1 MKTHITNV
9 YGMNRNSLVS
19 LQHRVADVARKLGFF
34 ELGIYRYPVD
44 TDSDAELQKRL
55 DGICAAVEPGDKA
68 VLQLPTG
75 NGIEFEFKLISKLRG
90 MGVEKIVLIVHDS
103 YTYEDMSLLRGA
115 ERVIY
120 PTERIGND
128 IAKKGLYAVR
138 KFRMSIDSEDDSL
151 VMRNLLQ
158 ATDFYEGVFDE
169 KGLNPKECIQVA
181 FGLYDKTGTYTLY
194 VATVIQSVLEN
205 TLSKV
210 CFHIFHDNTL
220 TKTNKEKLIQTVGEF
235 GSYIQ
240 FHEVNPADFEVENE
254 AIKHFTI
261 GTLFRLVIPR
271 VLMNLDKI
279 IYLDA
284 DLLVNR
290 DIKELWDIDI
300 AGYSLAAVKDIGYKD
315 LAIVP
320 EFVKQ
325 KEGLADR
332 YFNAG
337 VLLMN
342 LSFIRNTGDLLE
354 LTHHF
359 LKENPDAG
367 LLDQDVMNYYFNSTT
382 LLLDDN
388 WNVQVR
394 NEKRSNRNSLREDV
408 IYHFVEATV
417 MDYFNFSDY
426 EKLYLR
432 MKEST
437 PWKYQGLEDEI
448 YIGYRSLSDKIAC
461 LQAMVREVTKGKK
474 KITYGYY
481 NKQVENLLQMI
492 GINENDY
499 FIHPDEKYWGQML
512 GGLECHSF
520 EKLRQEKPDSFVVF
534 VLPQTDGGNAIQ
546 NLEKIGLEERKDYFV
561 IPRILAGPQ
570 GGYWI

>member
-1 MKTHITNV
+1 
-9 YGMNRNSLVS
+9 
-19 LQHRVADVARKLGFF
+19 
-34 ELGIYRYPVD
+34 
-44 TDSDAELQKRL
+44 
-55 DGICAAVEPGDKA
+55 
-68 VLQLPTG
+68 
-75 NGIEFEFKLISKLRG
+75 
-90 MGVEKIVLIVHDS
+90 
-103 YTYEDMSLLRGA
+103 
-115 ERVIY
+115 
-120 PTERIGND
+120 
-128 IAKKGLYAVR
+128 
-138 KFRMSIDSEDDSL
+138 
-151 VMRNLLQ
+151 
-158 ATDFYEGVFDE
+158 
-169 KGLNPKECIQVA
+169 
-181 FGLYDKTGTYTLY
+181 
-194 VATVIQSVLEN
+194 
-205 TLSKV
+205 
-210 CFHIFHDNTL
+210 
-220 TKTNKEKLIQTVGEF
+220 LIQTVGEF

-240 FHEVNPADFEVENE
+240 FHEVNPEDFEVENE

-261 GTLFRLVIPR
+261 GTLFRLIIPR
-271 VLMNLDKI
+271 VLTGIEKL

-315 LAIVP
+315 LPIVP

-354 LTHHF
+354 LTLHF

-367 LLDQDVMNYYFNSTT
+367 LLDQDAMNYYFNSST
-382 LLLDDN
+382 LLLDEN

-408 IYHFVEATV
+408 IYHFVVSTIV
-417 MDYFNFSDY
+417 DYFNLSDY

-437 PWKYQGLEDEI
+437 PWGYQGIEDEI
-448 YIGYRSLSDKIAC
+448 HMGYRSLSDKIAC

-474 KITYGYY
+474 KIIYGYY
-481 NKQVENLLQMI
+481 NNQVENLLQMI

-499 FIHPDEKYWGQML
+499 FIHPEEKYWGQTL
-512 GGLECHSF
+512 GGLKCHSF
-520 EKLRQEKPDSFVVF
+520 EQLKQEKPDSFVVF

-546 NLEKIGLEERKDYFV
+546 WLKEMGLEEQKDYFV
-561 IPRILAGPQ
+561 ILKILVGPQ
-570 GGYWI
+570 GGYWN

>member
-34 ELGIYRYPVD
+34 ELGIYRYPVE

-90 MGVEKIVLIVHDS
+90 MGVEKIVLIVHDPDV
-103 YTYEDMSLLRGA
+103 YEDMSLLRGA

-138 KFRMSIDSEDDSL
+138 DFKMSFDSENESL
-151 VMRNLLQ
+151 VMRNLLK
-158 ATDFYEGVFDE
+158 ATDFYECAFDE
-169 KGLNPKECIQVA
+169 KGLDSDECIQVA
-181 FGLYDKTGTYTLY
+181 FGLYDKTGKYTLF
-194 VATVIQSVLEN
+194 VGTVIQSVLEN

-210 CFHIFHDNTL
+210 CFHIFHDHTL

-240 FHEVNPADFEVENE
+240 FHEVNPGDFEVENE
-254 AIKHFTI
+254 SIKRYTI
-261 GTLFRLVIPR
+261 GTLFRLIIPR
-271 VLMNLDKI
+271 VLSRLDKL

-320 EFVKQ
+320 EFVMQ

-354 LTHHF
+354 LTHRF
-359 LKENPDAG
+359 LEENPDAY
-367 LLDQDVMNYYFNSTT
+367 LLDQDALNYYFNSST
-382 LLLDDN
+382 LLLDDD

-417 MDYFNFSDY
+417 MDYYDLSDY

-437 PWKYQGLEDEI
+437 PWVYQGIEDEI
-448 YIGYRSLSDKIAC
+448 HMGYRSLSDKIAC

-474 KITYGYY
+474 KIIYGHY
-481 NKQVENLLQMI
+481 NKQIENLLQMT

-499 FIHPDEKYWGQML
+499 FIHPEEKYWGQTL
-512 GGLECHSF
+512 EGLECHNF
-520 EKLRQEKPDSFVVF
+520 EQLKQEKPDSFVVF

-546 NLEKIGLEERKDYFV
+546 KLEKIGLEERKDYFV
-561 IPRILAGPQ
+561 IPRILVGPQ
-570 GGYWI
+570 GGYWN

>member
-34 ELGIYRYPVD
+34 ELGIYCYPVE

-90 MGVEKIVLIVHDS
+90 MGAEKILLIVHDPDA
-103 YTYEDMSLLRGA
+103 YEDMSLLRGA

-138 KFRMSIDSEDDSL
+138 DFKMYFDSENESL
-151 VMRNLLQ
+151 VMRNLLK

-240 FHEVNPADFEVENE
+240 FHEVNPEEFRGDHKWV
-254 AIKHFTI
+254 KYYTI
-261 GTLFRLVIPR
+261 GCMFRLIMPR
-271 VLMNLDKI
+271 ILKDLDKL

-284 DLLVNR
+284 DLLFHR

-300 AGYSLAAVKDIGYKD
+300 SEYSLAAKKDVIFDNGIKKPKFVMEG
-315 LAIVP
+315 IVP
-320 EFVKQ
+320 K
-325 KEGLADR
+325 DR
-332 YFNAG
+332 YFNSG

-342 LSFIRNTGDLLE
+342 LNKIRECGDLLE
-354 LTHHF
+354 LSLEF
-359 LKENPDAG
+359 LNHNPDSA
-367 LLDQDVMNYYFNSTT
+367 LPDQDALNYYFNSTT
-382 LLLDDN
+382 LLLDEN
-388 WNVQVR
+388 WNVFSQY
-394 NEKRSNRNSLREDV
+394 EKATCKEIREDV
-408 IYHFVEATV
+408 VYHF
-417 MDYFNFSDY
+417 MGQSFIDYYSTTEF

-432 MKEST
+432 TKADSSWGYE
-437 PWKYQGLEDEI
+437 GVEREI
-448 YIGYRSLSDKIAC
+448 YIGYRSLSDKISC
-461 LQAMVREVTKGKK
+461 LQKLLGCIGGKK
-474 KITYGYY
+474 KIFYGYY
-481 NKQVENLLQMI
+481 KKQMQNLMDIL
-492 GINENDY
+492 GVGKEDY
-499 FIHPDEKYWGQML
+499 YVSSEEYQWGMTA
-512 GGLECHSF
+512 GGLTCYSF
-520 EKLRQEKPDSFVVF
+520 EKLKQEKRGDYIVF
-534 VLPQTDGGNAIQ
+534 VGPEYEGGHAIEK
-546 NLEKIGLEERKDYFV
+546 LEDLGLEEQKDFFV
-561 IPRILAGPQ
+561 IPRLLAGPQ
-570 GGYWI
+570 GGFWA

>member
-34 ELGIYRYPVD
+34 ELGIYRYPVE

-68 VLQLPTG
+68 VIQLPTG
-75 NGIEFEFKLISKLRG
+75 NGIEFEFKLISELRG

-115 ERVIY
+115 DRVIY

-138 KFRMSIDSEDDSL
+138 DFKMSFDAENESL
-151 VMRNLLQ
+151 VMRNLLK
-158 ATDFYEGVFDE
+158 ATDFYESAFDE
-169 KGLNPKECIQVA
+169 KGLDSEECIQVA
-181 FGLYDKTGTYTLY
+181 FGLYDKTGKYTLF
-194 VATVIQSVLEN
+194 VGTVIQSVLEN

-220 TKTNKEKLIQTVGEF
+220 NRTNKEKLIQTVGEF

-271 VLMNLDKI
+271 VLMDLDKI

-300 AGYSLAAVKDIGYKD
+300 AGYSLAAVKDAWYKD
-315 LAIVP
+315 LAIFP
-320 EFVKQ
+320 EFVKRQ
-325 KEGLADR
+325 EGLADR

-359 LKENPDAG
+359 LEENPDAG
-367 LLDQDVMNYYFNSTT
+367 LLDQDAMNYYFNSST

-388 WNVQVR
+388 WNIQVR

-408 IYHFVEATV
+408 IYHFVVSTV
-417 MDYFNFSDY
+417 VDYFNLSDY

-432 MKEST
+432 MKEVS
-437 PWKYQGLEDEI
+437 PWGFDDIEDEI
-448 YIGYRSLSDKIAC
+448 YMGYRSLSDKIRE
-461 LQAMVREVTKGKK
+461 LQGALREISKGKK
-474 KITYGYY
+474 RMIYGE
-481 NKQVENLLQMI
+481 NNNQVKNLLNII
-492 GINENDY
+492 GTEDVY
-499 FIHPDEKYWGQML
+499 FIHSCEELHQEQLDE
-512 GGLECHSF
+512 CVF
-520 EKLRQEKPDSFVVF
+520 F
-534 VLPQTDGGNAIQ
+534 VLPQADNGMAIQ
-546 NLEKIGLEERKDYFV
+546 NLEALGLEAQKDFFV
-561 IPRILAGPQ
+561 VPVLLVGRQ

>member
-34 ELGIYRYPVD
+34 ELGIYRYPVE

-90 MGVEKIVLIVHDS
+90 MGAEKIVLIVHDPD
-103 YTYEDMSLLRGA
+103 TYEDMSLLRGA

-138 KFRMSIDSEDDSL
+138 DFKMSFDTENDSL
-151 VMRNLLQ
+151 VMRNLLK
-158 ATDFYEGVFDE
+158 ATDFYESTFDE
-169 KGLNPKECIQVA
+169 KGLDSEECIQVA
-181 FGLYDKTGTYTLY
+181 FGLYDKTGKYTLF
-194 VATVIQSVLEN
+194 VGTVIQSVLEN

-220 TKTNKEKLIQTVGEF
+220 NRTNKEKLIQTVGEF

-240 FHEVNPADFEVENE
+240 FHEVNPGDFEVENE
-254 AIKHFTI
+254 AIKRFTI
-261 GTLFRLVIPR
+261 GTMFRLIIPR
-271 VLMNLDKI
+271 VLTGIEKL

-315 LAIVP
+315 LAFFP

-354 LTHHF
+354 LTHRF
-359 LKENPDAG
+359 LEENPDAY
-367 LLDQDVMNYYFNSTT
+367 LLDQDALNYYFNSST

-408 IYHFVEATV
+408 IYHFVVSTV
-417 MDYFNFSDY
+417 VDYFNLSDY

-432 MKEST
+432 MKEVS
-437 PWKYQGLEDEI
+437 PWGFDDIEDEI
-448 YIGYRSLSDKIAC
+448 YMGYRSLSDKIRE
-461 LQAMVREVTKGKK
+461 LQGALREISKGKK
-474 KITYGYY
+474 RIVYGE
-481 NKQVENLLQMI
+481 NNNQVKNLLNII
-492 GINENDY
+492 GTEDVY
-499 FIHPDEKYWGQML
+499 FIHSCEELNQ
-512 GGLECHSF
+512 
-520 EKLRQEKPDSFVVF
+520 EKLDECVFF
-534 VLPQTDGGNAIQ
+534 VLPQADNGMAIQ
-546 NLEKIGLEERKDYFV
+546 NLEALGLEAQKDFFV
-561 IPRILAGPQ
+561 VPVLLVGRQ
-570 GGYWI
+570 GGYWA